1 MYDESHQ
8 GGLGG
13 REGEGVPLPSC
24 EPRGH
29 MLIIILIVGSS
40 NSVKKSHDTFV
51 CITFSNVKVKVKDRR
66 VTCLGLMFLKLGSV
80 SGS

>member
-1 MYDESHQ
+1 MYDGSHQ
-8 GGLGG
+8 ESW
-13 REGEGVPLPSC
+13 EGEGVPLPSC

-51 CITFSNVKVKVKDRR
+51 RITFSNLKVKVKDRR
-66 VTCLGLMFLKLGSV
+66 VTCWGLMFLKLGSV